1 MEHDLS
7 MYWLERVIETLLN
20 LIKIFRFPV
29 MSLSLSFCFSFEV
42 VTAGMKQD
50 SGKGGAIERLRQL
63 DEQLR
68 VIESGAKDVEGGL
81 RESNKVMSRG

>member
-1 MEHDLS
+1 
-7 MYWLERVIETLLN
+7 
-20 LIKIFRFPV
+20 
-29 MSLSLSFCFSFEV
+29 
-42 VTAGMKQD
+42 MKKD

-81 RESNKVMSRG
+81 KESNKVSWGQVGV